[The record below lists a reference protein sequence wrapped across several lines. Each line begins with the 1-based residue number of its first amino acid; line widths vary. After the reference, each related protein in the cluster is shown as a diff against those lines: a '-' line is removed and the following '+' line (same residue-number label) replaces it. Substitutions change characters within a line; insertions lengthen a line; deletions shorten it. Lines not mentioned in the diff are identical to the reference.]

1 MRQDLNVELSVA
13 VAQPRIATGA
23 VAANVDA
30 HAALIEQSH
39 ARLVVFPELSLTG
52 YQLDVSPVDIASAVM
67 EPLTSICAA
76 TGSAA
81 LVGAPVES
89 DGRRFIATV
98 LVDSTGPSVVYRKT
112 YLGGDEQARFWPGPG
127 PTAISLDGWR
137 IGLGICRD
145 TGIDEHISGTAQ
157 LGVDLYACGVV
168 HHDWELAEQQCRARN
183 IAATCRAPVAMASFA
198 GPTGAGYLT
207 TAGHS
212 AIWSAKSTLIA
223 QADYAPFQIARAVLR
238 RKPIQEA
245 AGDGTVNATFRVG
258 EDAVARFPLE
268 RKR

>member
-1 MRQDLNVELSVA
+1 MGIEFSIA
-13 VAQPRIATGA
+13 VAQPHIATGE

-30 HAALIEQSH
+30 HVALIDQAH

-52 YQLDVSPVDIASAVM
+52 YQLDTPPIDVASDVM
-67 EPLTSICAA
+67 EPLVSSCAA
-76 TGSAA
+76 RGSAA
-81 LVGAPVES
+81 LVGAPVVS
-89 DGRRFIATV
+89 NGHHYIATV

-112 YLGGDEQARFWPGPG
+112 YLGADEQARFCPGPG
-127 PTAISLDGWR
+127 PQTINLDGWR

-145 TGIDEHISGTAQ
+145 TGIDEHINGTAQ

-168 HHDWELAEQQCRARN
+168 HHEWELAEQQRRARN
-183 IAATCRAPVAMASFA
+183 IAATCHAPVAMASFA

-223 QADYAPFQIARAVLR
+223 QADHQPSQIARTTLKREPA
-238 RKPIQEA
+238 QA
-245 AGDGTVNATFRVG
+245 APTRNTLDS
-258 EDAVARFPLE
+258 
-268 RKR
+268 